1 MKLINE
7 KQNVKGVSMQRFLQW
22 YHKSTRNKVIIFSI
36 IFTLALGYSFLHRPL
51 GLIMWYHLNFIE
63 EKEQVETTR
72 IHIDNKEKFL
82 DLYRQYDITH
92 NFRKSQKELFKYID
106 DFEIDLLAS
115 SFMGLSEWYLQS
127 FLSKSRIYVEYF
139 NIYIGYQEY
148 HENTYTPENTNMFM
162 EFLDKNQKISFFIDR
177 LALKDE
183 DFERYMFQQNAILIM
198 FIFPYIYFL
207 SGEQVCAL
215 PNKEKISNV
224 LMQFFDVYQKLQ
236 GENKTYKIGKERQG
250 DTFDKNLQGLLNLH
264 NLIKDKLN
272 ECQ

>member
-1 MKLINE
+1 MQKL
-7 KQNVKGVSMQRFLQW
+7 LQW

-36 IFTLALGYSFLHRPL
+36 IFTLALSYSFLHRPL

-63 EKEQVETTR
+63 EKEQVEMTR
-72 IHIDNKEKFL
+72 IHMDNKEKFL

-215 PNKEKISNV
+215 PNKESI
-224 LMQFFDVYQKLQ
+224 L
-236 GENKTYKIGKERQG
+236 
-250 DTFDKNLQGLLNLH
+250 KNLTNFYESTNIKENEKKNFDTMQ

>member
-1 MKLINE
+1 
-7 KQNVKGVSMQRFLQW
+7 MQKFLQW
-22 YHKSTRNKVIIFSI
+22 YHKSTRNKVILFSI
-36 IFTLALGYSFLHRPL
+36 IFTIALGYSFLHRPL

-63 EKEQVETTR
+63 EKEQVEMTR
-72 IHIDNKEKFL
+72 IHMDNKEKFL

-148 HENTYTPENTNMFM
+148 HENTYMPENINMFM

-183 DFERYMFQQNAILIM
+183 EFERYMFQHRFIQLQFM
-198 FIFPYIYFL
+198 FGIIYFFTQ
-207 SGEQVCAL
+207 EQVCAL
-215 PNKEKISNV
+215 PNKEKISNA
-224 LMQFFDVYQKLQ
+224 LMQFYDAYQKLQ
-236 GENKTYKIGKERQG
+236 GENKTYKTAKERQG
-250 DTFDKNLQGLLNLH
+250 DALDENLQGLLNLH
-264 NLIKDKLN
+264 NIIKDKLN